1 MTLADDLLAVYD
13 DRLRGEAEVASA
25 GWTAA
30 HGPLWLARYGRHGLV
45 TYRTLD
51 GLTGA
56 ALDALVA
63 DVAARWAADPGVTE
77 WEWKTRGHDAPADLA
92 DRLRAAGL
100 RPEELETIMIGEA
113 AALAVPV
120 DLPEGVEV
128 RRADVGPERET
139 WVGRAAALQRRV
151 FGQGPSDAEVL
162 ARFDRDE
169 GRAGMWVAAVGEEV
183 VSAGRLE
190 VVPGTGCAGL
200 WGGCTHPDW
209 RGRGVYRALVAARAA
224 WCLTQD
230 VTYLHSDCSPMSRPI
245 LERAGLVAVTTST
258 PWVGPGGAAPAVP
271 VAGD

>member
-1 MTLADDLLAVYD
+1 MTPADDLLAVYD

-25 GWTAA
+25 GWSAP

-45 TYRTLD
+45 TYRTLA
-51 GLTGA
+51 GLA
-56 ALDALVA
+56 AADLDALVA
-63 DVAARWAADPGVTE
+63 EVGARWAADPEVTE
-77 WEWKTRGHDAPADLA
+77 WEWKTRGHDEPADLP

-100 RPEELETIMIGEA
+100 RPEELETVMVGEA
-113 AALAVPV
+113 STLAVAVP
-120 DLPEGVEV
+120 LPPGVEV
-128 RRADVGPERET
+128 RRADVGPDRAA
-139 WVGRAAALQRRV
+139 WVARAAALQRAV

-162 ARFDRDE
+162 DRFDRNA
-169 GRAGMWVAAVGEEV
+169 GHAGMWVAVAGEEV

-200 WGGCTHPDW
+200 WGGCTHPGW

-224 WCLTQD
+224 WCLTQG

-258 PWVGPGGAAPAVP
+258 PWVGPGGAGQA
-271 VAGD
+271 

>member
-25 GWTAA
+25 GWSAPL
-30 HGPLWLARYGRHGLV
+30 GPLWLARYGQHGLV

-51 GLTGA
+51 GLSAG

-63 DVAARWAADPGVTE
+63 DVVARWAADPEVTA
-77 WEWKTRGHDAPADLA
+77 WEWKTRGHDGPADLT
-92 DRLRAAGL
+92 DRLRSAGL
-100 RPEELETIMIGEA
+100 VPEERETIMLGEA
-113 AALAVPV
+113 AALAVEV
-120 DLPEGVEV
+120 DLPDGVVV
-128 RRADVGPERET
+128 RRADVGPDRES
-139 WVGRAAALQRRV
+139 WISRAAALQRQV

-162 ARFDRDE
+162 ARFDRNE
-169 GRAGMWVAAVGEEV
+169 GRAGLWVAAVGEEV

-258 PWVGPGGAAPAVP
+258 PWVGPGGAVTSP
-271 VAGD
+271 GE